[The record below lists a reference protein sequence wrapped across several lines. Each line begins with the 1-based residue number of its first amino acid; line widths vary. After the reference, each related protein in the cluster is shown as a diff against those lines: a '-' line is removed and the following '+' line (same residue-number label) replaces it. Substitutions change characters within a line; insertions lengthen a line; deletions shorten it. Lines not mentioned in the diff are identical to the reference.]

1 MHAQIITYQLKNI
14 SQEDYVKQ
22 MVEPDAPVLAEIPG
36 LHSKVWLS
44 NPGENTYGGFY
55 LWENR
60 EQMEKFMASDLVKTV
75 ISRPFLTNVHSVDY
89 AVPEGPSRITRGLR
103 AA

>member
-14 SQEDYVKQ
+14 SPEDYVKQ
-22 MVEPDAPVLAEIPG
+22 MVQPDAPVIAKALG

-55 LWENR
+55 LWDSR
-60 EQMEKFMASDLVKTV
+60 EHMEKFMVSDLVKAV
-75 ISRPFLTNVHSVDY
+75 VSRPFLTNVHSANY
-89 AVPEGPSRITRGLR
+89 AVSEDPSRITRGLL
-103 AA
+103 AT

>member
-1 MHAQIITYQLKNI
+1 MHAQIITYQLKGI
-14 SQEDYVKQ
+14 SPEDYIQQ
-22 MVEPDAPVLAEIPG
+22 MVQPDAPVLAQVAG

-60 EQMEKFMASDLVKTV
+60 GHMEKFMASDLVKAV
-75 ISRPFLTNVHSVDY
+75 VSRPFVANVHSVDY
-89 AVPEGPSRITRGLR
+89 AVPEEPSRLTRGLR
-103 AA
+103 AV